1 VPQRKGEGVPADGVH
16 TPHGQKAMPQ
26 LMIFPDRLL
35 ARLSQLTGS
44 SGNFAFR
51 RQR

>member
-1 VPQRKGEGVPADGVH
+1 MLSAFAADTALV
-16 TPHGQKAMPQ
+16 
-26 LMIFPDRLL
+26 L